1 MMCCKPKAALEPSLG
16 DLPASVEQ
24 LKSCPRPTFVES
36 FDSVS
41 WTAWRKQ
48 SRQGCRCTSTVL
60 PGVACDSLRC
70 VWVVCTLSLLLVG
83 LRFCSCAVLD
93 GHQSAVADD
102 TSLQCG
108 TRCCVFESLSER
120 FKALVFSDFQR
131 VEPVTATDSG
141 GQVPGWLWSDF
152 SSEDRG

>member
-1 MMCCKPKAALEPSLG
+1 MHLHC
-16 DLPASVEQ
+16 
-24 LKSCPRPTFVES
+24 
-36 FDSVS
+36 
-41 WTAWRKQ
+41 
-48 SRQGCRCTSTVL
+48 
-60 PGVACDSLRC
+60 VACDSLRC

-120 FKALVFSDFQR
+120 FKALVLSDFQR

-141 GQVPGWLWSDF
+141 GQVPGWLCRISAPKIGAEIRREVQARVRALHLP
-152 SSEDRG
+152 SAISLARARAR